1 MIYNENKTLKKEFE
15 NLRSE
20 VKLNK
25 EQYYQEMNDLTNK
38 NKNLIYQL
46 DLVKAENKR
55 SQNEIENKN
64 KKLDELEKGI
74 RFKME
79 QTEENGEY
87 DIVIGID
94 SMLNLNT
101 EGWLIKY
108 PKGKEEY
115 ERKMQ
120 MEAIIIGVIGNR
132 NKGKSFILQ
141 KLSDY
146 PVRQGFSVVTEG
158 LSLKYGEE
166 KDHCVAILDSAG
178 KESPLLNPNEDLVL
192 NDNSGAKNE
201 ENEEIEENEEKNES
215 KININ
220 KLKDEEEEKLK
231 ESKKY
236 EICLRD
242 KLITETYIQRFIIE
256 KSHILVLVVGSIN
269 LNEQKLLENVKSL
282 LKHDQY
288 LYVIHNLLELNTKEQ
303 VNNYIEGTLKKLF
316 SIKLKENYFL
326 DNKGDYNKVYYVE
339 EKNEKVTH
347 LIYVNEWSSIAS
359 YYNFQTINFLKFKY
373 KGEQRRS
380 RFSVVEEC
388 KNFLIQIGSQFI
400 EEIIKP
406 EKFEIKDNNKI
417 QLKKLESII

>member
-1 MIYNENKTLKKEFE
+1 MCCHF
-15 NLRSE
+15 
-20 VKLNK
+20 
-25 EQYYQEMNDLTNK
+25 
-38 NKNLIYQL
+38 
-46 DLVKAENKR
+46 
-55 SQNEIENKN
+55 
-64 KKLDELEKGI
+64 
-74 RFKME
+74 RFC
-79 QTEENGEY
+79 
-87 DIVIGID
+87 
-94 SMLNLNT
+94 
-101 EGWLIKY
+101 W
-108 PKGKEEY
+108 
-115 ERKMQ
+115 ER
-120 MEAIIIGVIGNR
+120 ITFT
-132 NKGKSFILQ
+132 KS
-141 KLSDY
+141 
-146 PVRQGFSVVTEG
+146 
-158 LSLKYGEE
+158 
-166 KDHCVAILDSAG
+166 
-178 KESPLLNPNEDLVL
+178 NEDLVL

-242 KLITETYIQRFIIE
+242 KLIMETYIQRFIIE

-303 VNNYIEGTLKKLF
+303 VTDYIEGTLKKLF
-316 SIKLKENYFL
+316 SIKLKENYFQ

-359 YYNFQTINFLKFKY
+359 YYNFQTINFLKLKY

-400 EEIIKP
+400 EEVIKP
-406 EKFEIKDNNKI
+406 DKFEIKDNNKI
-417 QLKKLESII
+417 QLKKLESITLKKVFIDEIGKTQTNNLDQPRYSYYTEDDDKVLVIDIEVPGQNAKVKTKVEKKEDFYIFLFIGTKPYDQSVKDKKHRVHSNLKDELEFKFFFSIPFKDITIGTNKEGKLNFFERSNKDGIFRFKYHVINGEDDDFQ

>member
-242 KLITETYIQRFIIE
+242 KLITETYIQGFIIE

-282 LKHDQY
+282 LKHD
-288 LYVIHNLLELNTKEQ
+288 
-303 VNNYIEGTLKKLF
+303 
-316 SIKLKENYFL
+316 
-326 DNKGDYNKVYYVE
+326 
-339 EKNEKVTH
+339 
-347 LIYVNEWSSIAS
+347 
-359 YYNFQTINFLKFKY
+359 
-373 KGEQRRS
+373 
-380 RFSVVEEC
+380 
-388 KNFLIQIGSQFI
+388 
-400 EEIIKP
+400 
-406 EKFEIKDNNKI
+406 
-417 QLKKLESII
+417 